1 MGKGGYVAQDAGA
14 AAPSLLGVVD
24 WHTWALAGTILRLR
38 VPLDALVRRVASA
51 HRTPVVLDPEF
62 RSACEALLSLV
73 MLTHGLVRPA
83 QAHMERTHERLC
95 ARITLPTFE
104 SDEVPAKRLGGVV
117 FEMCDIVS
125 RHGRVIVIERG
136 IPC

>member
-1 MGKGGYVAQDAGA
+1 M
-14 AAPSLLGVVD
+14 
-24 WHTWALAGTILRLR
+24 R

-62 RSACEALLSLV
+62 RSACEVLLSLV
-73 MLTHGLVRPA
+73 MLTQGLVRPA
-83 QAHMERTHERLC
+83 QAHMERTHERLG

-104 SDEVPAKRLGGVV
+104 SDEVPAKRLSGVV

-125 RHGRVIVIERG
+125 RHSRVIVIERG
-136 IPC
+136 IPCQREHPAGGVEVAYELSLGSCDTQLSGAAVEFQ